1 MAGILSGQAAVD
13 ELEKQLGRKPTAIET
28 QIAMEEGYSKSVYT
42 DSKGV
47 KTSGWGQTGENMGV
61 PLNEVAAKYE
71 NRTQKLIPAYNTLPD
86 FVKNRAFDATY
97 RGTLG
102 QSPMTVDLM
111 NMGQY
116 GDAADEFLNNQE
128 YRDAV
133 ISGSGVAK
141 RMEKTADAFR
151 EYGNQDTK
159 QVVPKMN
166 KVDPR
171 LLYEQRL
178 AQAKQAQQQADLNR
192 LQPVPPV
199 GGSYTTPYGSSVAP
213 AAPASASNLSGS
225 GSMYDQLSNDL
236 DPQVVPPTDG
246 GYRTTGGSG
255 VPEFNKSYTINNV
268 KAMQAATR
276 KMYAADPSE
285 EALMQQEVVPS
296 NKPLSDANMRQ
307 SQYVKQQ
314 GDLEAKKASDLAR
327 YKAEYEAY
335 ASDLESKGASPKSFD
350 RWKTEKTW
358 EENNAQMAEA
368 KAEKLATSIA
378 SAQNSYDIFINNGGN
393 ADDITIEEWSKYS
406 DKRRIKEMRKADDA
420 AAKALGGTGSTKDAS
435 RVNANIVPAIT
446 STGDQHLRSQ
456 VDLSTVE
463 KLEQDKKLKGLTEEY
478 NKQGDSQYPEGMRPI
493 ADSPVPEV
501 EETLEQFTK
510 RIGNE
515 FDDQQTDSSDQS
527 AYSPDG
533 SIKNGD
539 NEEVAQTKE
548 EKERNRGIFD
558 KASELFGDIFTSA
571 DLKRMVL
578 YTVGGIIT
586 GGSIEGSFQW
596 AAGKI
601 MEENGIDKQNQLV
614 KDAAD
619 DADASRVKAALVA
632 TRERKEAASVATTS
646 REKAAH
652 IAAAVA
658 ERAAGKRMEE
668 ARRAAVNLADYNLN
682 KEGVKWTTKAPMQV
696 HVPGTNGPTEAR
708 WNPNGYWV
716 SARDNKTPLA
726 RGTDRFDSSTHGAEA
741 MKDNHIEMIVGIKNR
756 YNKDKDDN
764 PDLIGDRAANIYNK
778 YLIKVDEWAEEYGYN
793 VDLSSPMSRQI
804 LEIAT
809 NQSLESNKGKT
820 EGFITPEH
828 FFDTALLKG
837 FVSSMGGSQKIF
849 DTADGS
855 PIDPAAN
862 KALISHIKKM
872 QQHGAKTGKNTT
884 IASAL
889 GDVHQA
895 WLGLE
900 DSERENY
907 NNEARDGNS
916 GFAKFA
922 LKIKI
927 PKPKN

>member
-13 ELEKQLGRKPTAIET
+13 ELERQLGRKPTAIET
-28 QIAMEEGYSKSVYT
+28 QIALEEGYRPTVGEDT
-42 DSKGV
+42 DGRAII
-47 KTSGWGQTGENMGV
+47 GFGQTGEFKNQT
-61 PLNEVAAKYE
+61 LDKVAKVFE
-71 NRTQKLIPAYNTLPD
+71 NRTRKLIPAYNTLPD

-335 ASDLESKGASPKSFD
+335 ASDLKSKGASPKSFD

-378 SAQNSYDIFINNGGN
+378 SAQNSYDIFINGGGN
-393 ADDITIEEWSKYS
+393 ADDITIEEWSSYDS
-406 DKRRIKEMRKADDA
+406 KRRIMEMKKVDVA

-446 STGDQHLRSQ
+446 STGEQHLRSQ

-463 KLEQDKKLKGLTEEY
+463 KLEEDKKLKELAGEY

-493 ADSPVPEV
+493 ADAPVPPV
-501 EETLEQFTK
+501 QETIAELTK
-510 RIGNE
+510 RLGEEYDNS
-515 FDDQQTDSSDQS
+515 QTDTPDASSVDV
-527 AYSPDG
+527 
-533 SIKNGD
+533 K
-539 NEEVAQTKE
+539 
-548 EKERNRGIFD
+548 RGIVKDGNGNVVDVPPGQVQGIFN
-558 KASELFGDIFTSA
+558 KASELFGDMFTAA

-578 YTVGGIIT
+578 YTVGGLVT
-586 GGSIEGSFQW
+586 GGSMEGSFKW
-596 AAGKI
+596 AGMQVMKEHSAN
-601 MEENGIDKQNQLV
+601 EQNQAT
-614 KDAAD
+614 KDAAALVVKERQ
-619 DADASRVKAALVA
+619 DAVLRADGVRAKEAYIDAGLKARAEEVKVKANTA
-632 TRERKEAASVATTS
+632 TAA
-646 REKAAH
+646 
-652 IAAAVA
+652 
-658 ERAAGKRMEE
+658 
-668 ARRAAVNLADYNLN
+668 NLANYNLN
-682 KEGVKWTTKAPMQV
+682 KDLIEWKTKAPVQV
-696 HVPGTNGPTEAR
+696 KVPGRNRPVQAR
-708 WNPNGYWV
+708 WNPNGYYV
-716 SARDNKTPLA
+716 SARDNKTILNGGRNVEKWA
-726 RGTDRFDSSTHGAEA
+726 DGVYGKNAQRSS
-741 MKDNHIEMIVGIKNR
+741 HIAAIEGIRTSYENEG
-756 YNKDKDDN
+756 DE
-764 PDLIGDRAANIYNK
+764 PDLLGDRAANIYDK
-778 YLIKVDEWAEEYGYN
+778 YLIKVDEWADEYGYT
-793 VDLSSPMSRQI
+793 VDLSTALSRQV
-804 LEIAT
+804 LSIAAK
-809 NQSLESNKGKT
+809 QSVEANRGKT
-820 EGFITPEH
+820 KGFITPEH

-849 DTADGS
+849 DANDGK
-855 PIDPAAN
+855 PIDSAAN
-862 KALISHIKKM
+862 EALIGHIKKM

-889 GDVHQA
+889 GDVHKA
-895 WLGLE
+895 WVGLE
-900 DSERENY
+900 DSERKKY
-907 NNEARDGNS
+907 NNDVRKGNS

-922 LKIKI
+922 LEIKI